1 MNRSQLIH
9 RQSWLIEHL
18 PGLSDQDCQKLK
30 DCGIDT
36 TAQLLQKVRPQW
48 GKEKLAVRMQIQAK
62 HINKWVAMAELAS
75 IPAVGCQYCGLLVHA
90 GIASI
95 PQLAQTSI
103 QQLHR
108 QILRF
113 QVANLQRRDLC
124 PDIAVMLAWIEQA
137 KILTREL
144 K

>member
-1 MNRSQLIH
+1 MTGKSA
-9 RQSWLIEHL
+9 SL
-18 PGLSDQDCQKLK
+18 PNTSKLMLTHSK
-30 DCGIDT
+30 QG
-36 TAQLLQKVRPQW
+36 
-48 GKEKLAVRMQIQAK
+48 
-62 HINKWVAMAELAS
+62 AS
-75 IPAVGCQYCGLLVHA
+75 P
-90 GIASI
+90 SS
-95 PQLAQTSI
+95 LAQTSI

>member
-1 MNRSQLIH
+1 MIY
-9 RQSWLIEHL
+9 RQFKNETH
-18 PGLSDQDCQKLK
+18 Q
-30 DCGIDT
+30 
-36 TAQLLQKVRPQW
+36 PQELT
-48 GKEKLAVRMQIQAK
+48 EKG
-62 HINKWVAMAELAS
+62 S
-75 IPAVGCQYCGLLVHA
+75 
-90 GIASI
+90 S
-95 PQLAQTSI
+95 PQLAQVSI

>member
-1 MNRSQLIH
+1 
-9 RQSWLIEHL
+9 
-18 PGLSDQDCQKLK
+18 
-30 DCGIDT
+30 
-36 TAQLLQKVRPQW
+36 
-48 GKEKLAVRMQIQAK
+48 
-62 HINKWVAMAELAS
+62 MAELAS

-124 PDIAVMLAWIEQA
+124 PDIAMMLAWIEQA

>member
-1 MNRSQLIH
+1 MNRSPLIH
-9 RQSWLIEHL
+9 RQSWLIEQL
-18 PGLSDQDCQKLK
+18 PGLSNQDCQKLK

-36 TAQLLQKVRPQW
+36 TEQLLQKVRPQF
-48 GKEKLAVRMQIQAK
+48 GREKLAVRMQIHAK

-90 GIASI
+90 GVGSIA
-95 PQLAQTSI
+95 QLAATPI

-124 PDIAVMLAWIEQA
+124 PGVQVMLPWIEQA

>member
-9 RQSWLIEHL
+9 RQSWLIEQL

-36 TAQLLQKVRPQW
+36 TEQLLQKVHQQL
-48 GKEKLAVRMQIQAK
+48 GKEKLAVRMQIHAK

-90 GIASI
+90 GIGSI
-95 PQLAQTSI
+95 SQLAQTSI
-103 QQLHR
+103 GQLHR

-113 QVANLQRRDLC
+113 YVANWQRRDLC
-124 PDIAVMLAWIEQA
+124 PDIAVMLPWIEQA
-137 KILTREL
+137 KSLS
-144 K
+144 KAKF